1 MYTAGCCNLLSSYH
15 LILNDLSPWSS
26 NYFIVVWVFCCNITP
41 FHSRCVSGT
50 TLTAIPATAMVT
62 VQAQDGTRMGPTRQV
77 GHHSSLSNNNNLRG
91 TTTTLANQWDSSSTL
106 AAGTESKREYAPTAT
121 AEFPAIF

>member
-1 MYTAGCCNLLSSYH
+1 
-15 LILNDLSPWSS
+15 
-26 NYFIVVWVFCCNITP
+26 
-41 FHSRCVSGT
+41 
-50 TLTAIPATAMVT
+50 MVT